1 MVGRLGGA
9 LLVASLLAAA
19 LVATV
24 VAPRGARAAAAVDAR
39 PVVTGLDAPVFV
51 TAAPGEP
58 NRLYVVEQP
67 GRILVVDK
75 GRVRPEPFLD
85 VRRTIS
91 SGGERGLLGLAFP
104 ADYRTSR
111 SFVVNYT
118 NASGDTRVVRYRS
131 DGARAI
137 PSSAVTLLAVRQPY
151 GNHNGGMVAFGPDG
165 LLYVGMGDGGSG
177 GDPENRSQDM
187 RSRLG
192 KILRLDARRPGAAP
206 KVVALGVRN
215 PWRFSF
221 DRATGDL
228 WIGDVGQN
236 AIEEIDRIPAGTTDL
251 VNLGWDVYEGRSVFE
266 DKQPGP
272 GRLVGPVA
280 QYGHDEGCSVTGGY
294 VVRGAAPRELVGRY
308 VYGDYCT
315 GTVWSIPA
323 GDRGDRTPRKEPFT
337 VKSLVSFGEDTQG
350 RLYAVSGEGV
360 VYRVS

>member
-19 LVATV
+19 LVAAALTPG
-24 VAPRGARAAAAVDAR
+24 AARAAQTVNAR

-58 NRLYVVEQP
+58 NRLYVVEQA
-67 GRILVVDK
+67 GRILVVEK
-75 GRVRPEPFLD
+75 GRVRTQPFLD
-85 VRRTIS
+85 VRGTIS
-91 SGGERGLLGLAFP
+91 AGGERGLLGLAFP
-104 ADYRTSR
+104 ADYPTSR
-111 SFVVNYT
+111 TFVVNYT
-118 NASGDTRVVRYRS
+118 DAAGDTRVVRYRS
-131 DGARAI
+131 NGTRAI
-137 PSSAVTLLAVRQPY
+137 PSSAVKLLTVRQPY
-151 GNHNGGMVAFGPDG
+151 ANHNGGMVAFGPDG

-192 KILRLDARRPGAAP
+192 KILRLDPKRPAATP
-206 KVVALGVRN
+206 KIVALGVRN

-236 AIEEIDRIPAGTTDL
+236 AIEEIDRIPAGTSDI
-251 VNLGWDVYEGRSVFE
+251 VNLGWDVYEGRSVYE

-280 QYGHDEGCSVTGGY
+280 QYSHDEGCSVTGGY

-308 VYGDYCT
+308 VYGDYCS

-323 GDRGDRTPRKEPFT
+323 GDAPERTPRKEPFT
-337 VKSLVSFGEDTQG
+337 VGSLVSFGEDLQG
-350 RLYAVSGEGV
+350 RLYAVSATGV
-360 VYRVS
+360 VYRIS